1 MEIEK
6 GRMFQKLCK
15 FYERGGDHLKSK
27 KDGERKFVQ
36 SGTKIVGRR

>member
-27 KDGERKFVQ
+27 KDGRENLSKVEQ
-36 SGTKIVGRR
+36 K